1 MSTDPGDFLLRM
13 ARLSRER
20 AVAAMQE
27 RPEAALAARARRL
40 PAPPPLRLSPAGFD
54 LIAEVKRR
62 SPALGTLAGSAL
74 QVAAQARA
82 YARGGAAALSVLT
95 EPAEFS
101 GELAHLVEAA
111 AAAAPVP
118 VMRKDFLVLPYQLYE
133 ARAAGASG
141 VLLIAA
147 MLDDAA
153 LREMLDVALELGLFV
168 LVEVFDR
175 ADLERAQA
183 ALATAGPAEGQDRC
197 RWLIGVNCRDLRT
210 LAVDFGRFAELA
222 PALPRDVPLVA
233 ESGVQTE
240 DEAAQVAALGYRL
253 ALVGTALMRATDPAA
268 TLAALLGAGR
278 DRSRA
283 CASS

>member
-1 MSTDPGDFLLRM
+1 
-13 ARLSRER
+13 
-20 AVAAMQE
+20 
-27 RPEAALAARARRL
+27 
-40 PAPPPLRLSPAGFD
+40 
-54 LIAEVKRR
+54 
-62 SPALGTLAGSAL
+62 
-74 QVAAQARA
+74 
-82 YARGGAAALSVLT
+82 VLT

-118 VMRKDFLVLPYQLYE
+118 VMRKDFLVLPYQLFE
-133 ARAAGASG
+133 ARVSGAAG

-153 LREMLDVALELGLFV
+153 LREMLDLALELGLFV

-175 ADLERAQA
+175 ADLDRALA
-183 ALATAGPAEGQDRC
+183 ALATAGPALDPGRC

-222 PALPRDVPLVA
+222 PVLPQHVPLVA

-240 DEAAQVAALGYRL
+240 EEAAQVAALGYRL

-268 TLAALLGAGR
+268 KLAGLLAAGR
-278 DRSRA
+278 GRSRA

>member
-20 AVAAMQE
+20 ALAAMQV
-27 RPEAALAARARRL
+27 RPEVVLAGRARRL
-40 PAPPPLRLSPAGFD
+40 SAPPPLQLSPAGFD
-54 LIAEVKRR
+54 LIAEVKLR
-62 SPALGTLAGSAL
+62 SPALGTLAGSSL

-95 EPAEFS
+95 EPAEFR
-101 GELAHLVEAA
+101 GELDHLVEAA

-118 VMRKDFLVLPYQLYE
+118 VMRKDFLVLPYQLCE
-133 ARAAGASG
+133 ARVSGASG

-147 MLDDAA
+147 LLDDAA
-153 LREMLDVALELGLFV
+153 LREMLDLALELGLFV

-175 ADLERAQA
+175 ADLDRALA
-183 ALATAGPAEGQDRC
+183 ALATAGPALEQDRC
-197 RWLIGVNCRDLRT
+197 RWLIGVNCRDLRS

-222 PALPRDVPLVA
+222 PALPQDVPLVA

-240 DEAAQVAALGYRL
+240 EEAAQVAALGYRL

-268 TLAALLGAGR
+268 KLAGLLAAGR
-278 DRSRA
+278 GRSGS